1 MLTSAFGSA
10 RRRKAME
17 SRLRHTVET
26 DVLEGALNIAVDK
39 GLSQSQT
46 FKPSDGRVIF
56 MDCFSH
62 LNIFHFSYGLL
73 LFHTLL

>member
-1 MLTSAFGSA
+1 
-10 RRRKAME
+10 ME

-56 MDCFSH
+56 MDCFFSFD
-62 LNIFHFSYGLL
+62 IFHFFLWFAIVSHSFVT
-73 LFHTLL
+73 LFAYM